1 MAGITG
7 PPGMSGAP
15 GTDSAGSAPPDR
27 SGGGFRAVAFD
38 AGAFA
43 AVAFFLVGL
52 VFFASA
58 ISHSLNQVLDL
69 EAILCRTR
77 FPRPAD
83 TPKLS
88 KVVLARIKPT
98 TSPERA
104 AVPLDQTEVAR
115 PCFQRHKFALARSH
129 SCPRTPAWTASC
141 MILRRDRTAHFICSG
156 G

>member
-1 MAGITG
+1 MAGVTG
-7 PPGMSGAP
+7 PPGMSGVP

-58 ISHSLNQVLDL
+58 ISHFLNQVLDL

-83 TPKLS
+83 TPNPP
-88 KVVLARIKPT
+88 KVVLARIKANDIT
-98 TSPERA
+98 QTRSSP
-104 AVPLDQTEVAR
+104 AR
-115 PCFQRHKFALARSH
+115 PDRSLATLF
-129 SCPRTPAWTASC
+129 PATQVRTRPVAQLPADTGLDGELHDPAP
-141 MILRRDRTAHFICSG
+141 
-156 G
+156 